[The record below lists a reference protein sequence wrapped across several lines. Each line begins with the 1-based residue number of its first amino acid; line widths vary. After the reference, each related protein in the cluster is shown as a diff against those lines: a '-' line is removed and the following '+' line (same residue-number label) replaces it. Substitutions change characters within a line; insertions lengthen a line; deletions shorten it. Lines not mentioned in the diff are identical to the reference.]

1 MIPTLQSETHRWRGR
16 PRHGELLLALVSLLF
31 VQSCLSP
38 ENMIH
43 RVALNALFFL
53 VVLSAIR
60 SLTGSAVRMWG
71 TLLAGGV
78 AYVTSWAN
86 EITGTMGLAI
96 VSDACFAL
104 VFVILIYAV
113 GENVFGEGPI
123 DASRIIGAVS
133 IYFLL
138 GLLWAFLYT
147 LAELIQPGSFL
158 FPVANTE
165 SIQNTRLISEFIYFS
180 NVTLTTL
187 GYGDVVPLSRP
198 AKMLAV
204 LQAMLG
210 QLYVAI
216 VIARMVGLQVSQ
228 RSSDSVG

>member
-1 MIPTLQSETHRWRGR
+1 MNSTLQPETTRLPRR
-16 PRHGELLLALVSLLF
+16 PRHGELLLALVSLMF

-38 ENMIH
+38 ENQIH

-60 SLTGSAVRMWG
+60 SLTGSAARMWG
-71 TLLAGGV
+71 TLLAGV
-78 AYVTSWAN
+78 SAYAASWAN
-86 EITGTMGLAI
+86 EITGTAWLAI
-96 VSDACFAL
+96 VSDSCFAL
-104 VFVILIYAV
+104 VFVFLIYAV

-123 DASRIIGAVS
+123 DANRIIGAVS

-147 LAELIQPGSFL
+147 LAALVQPGAFL
-158 FPVANTE
+158 FPVENAESTE
-165 SIQNTRLISEFIYFS
+165 NTRLLSEFIYFS

-210 QLYVAI
+210 QLYLAV
-216 VIARMVGLQVSQ
+216 VVARMVGLQVSQ
-228 RSSDSVG
+228 KSTEESA

>member
-1 MIPTLQSETHRWRGR
+1 
-16 PRHGELLLALVSLLF
+16 LLLALVSLLF

-38 ENMIH
+38 ENQIH

-60 SLTGSAVRMWG
+60 SLTGSAARMWG
-71 TLLAGGV
+71 TLLAGV
-78 AYVTSWAN
+78 LAYATSWAN
-86 EITGTMGLAI
+86 EIIGTMWLAV

-104 VFVILIYAV
+104 VFVFLIYAV
-113 GENVFGEGPI
+113 GENVFGKGSI
-123 DASRIIGAVS
+123 DANRIIGAVS

-147 LAELIQPGSFL
+147 LVELVQPGAFL
-158 FPVANTE
+158 FPAVNTE
-165 SIQNTRLISEFIYFS
+165 SIRNTRLISEFIYFS